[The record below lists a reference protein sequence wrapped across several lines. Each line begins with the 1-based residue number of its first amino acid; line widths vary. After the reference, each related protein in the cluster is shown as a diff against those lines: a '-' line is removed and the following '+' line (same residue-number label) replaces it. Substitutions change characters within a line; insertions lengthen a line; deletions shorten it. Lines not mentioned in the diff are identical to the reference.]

1 MPDLMLSKG
10 RLRLKIAKYW
20 KMISI
25 LFLRLRT
32 DHTDSVGIREFK
44 LFPMTRSSQ
53 SFLFLRRKC
62 TQLLQLEAEGRRE
75 HNAWCWCASQDV
87 LPLAVQRNT
96 GTEYVE
102 QLLLDQAHRAPT
114 EPSVAPLHGLI
125 ILSTSSM
132 KLFSSLSA
140 KNTAYD
146 GQFLE

>member
-1 MPDLMLSKG
+1 MPDLTLSKG

-62 TQLLQLEAEGRRE
+62 TQLLQLEAEGGRE
-75 HNAWCWCASQDV
+75 HVWCWCASQDV
-87 LPLAVQRNT
+87 LPVAVQRNT
-96 GTEYVE
+96 GTEYVD

-114 EPSVAPLHGLI
+114 ESSMAPLHGLI